1 VSVPYAGSFSG
12 QPTPVSGSEHPEHSP
27 TGHIDSGAMARLDLR
42 IPDELKAALTKEA
55 ERQDLPAAELA
66 REAIAFYVGWLEA
79 QREPKKP

>member
-1 VSVPYAGSFSG
+1 MSVPYTKFLSG
-12 QPTPVSGSEHPEHSP
+12 EATPVSGSEHPQHSP
-27 TGHIDSGAMARLDLR
+27 SGPIESGGMARLDLR
-42 IPDELKAALTKEA
+42 IPDELKAALTQEA